1 MKTSAITLAALP
13 ALAAAYPGIMGLH
26 NRQAAEEMFQKMQAR
41 DAAPAAAPEANP
53 QLLGGLVDTV
63 SDVVEDTVTSLV
75 NDVQGLLGTVAAVV
89 DQDNLRPEPGFEF
102 QEPGPG
108 DSRGPCPGLNLL
120 ANYGY
125 LPRDGHVNFGQVV
138 DAAARGFNM
147 GVDLSTLLSVFAVL
161 TDGDITTQSWYLGGD
176 PHVKGGGL
184 NRHNTVE
191 ADISP
196 NREDY
201 YLGCGD
207 NHHLSSRMF
216 EQNVK
221 YAAAD
226 GSKEFTLDVMGSQY
240 KANSEHSQ
248 AQNPY
253 LWYFPFPS
261 IVSLGAFAFYPNF
274 FSNGTYGA
282 GGVANYESISS
293 IIGAQLNEE
302 TGHYEYVPERWP
314 ENWYRRSTP
323 YGAVDAL
330 TDGFLTIYP
339 RNPVPM
345 PIAQLGTDNFNVQT
359 VLCDVYS
366 GINSIVPLALADD
379 YESLTGEI
387 TWALGKLAD
396 VGITADLL
404 GCPDNSQSDYVYP
417 NSEQPGGPQNPPPV
431 DEETWQG
438 DNVYGKTYFCEKP
451 NEPMCRHTC

>member
-1 MKTSAITLAALP
+1 MKATPTLTLGLP

-26 NRQAAEEMFQKMQAR
+26 NRQAAEDMLQKMHER
-41 DAAPAAAPEANP
+41 EAAPAPEADP
-53 QLLGGLVDTV
+53 QLLSGGILDTVTDTV
-63 SDVVEDTVTSLV
+63 SSVV
-75 NDVQGLLGTVAAVV
+75 NDVQGLLGSVAAAV
-89 DQDNLRPEPGFEF
+89 DQENLRPEPGFEF
-102 QEPGPG
+102 QPPGPG

-125 LPRDGHVNFGQVV
+125 LPRNGHVNYGQVLE
-138 DAAARGFNM
+138 ATARGFNM
-147 GVDLSTLLSVFAVL
+147 GADLTTVLAVFAIL
-161 TDGDITTQSWYLGGD
+161 TDGDIATQSWYLGSD
-176 PHVKGGGL
+176 PNVEGGGL
-184 NRHNTVE
+184 NRHDTVE
-191 ADISP
+191 CDISP

-216 EQNVK
+216 EQNVRF
-221 YAAAD
+221 AAAD

-240 KANSEHSQ
+240 KANSELSQ
-248 AQNPY
+248 ERNPY

-274 FSNGTYGA
+274 FANGTYGA
-282 GGVANYESISS
+282 GGVANYESIST

-330 TDGFLTIYP
+330 TDGFLNIYP

-379 YESLTGEI
+379 YESVSAEV

-404 GCPDNSQSDYVYP
+404 GCPDNSQTDYLYA
-417 NSEQPGGPQNPPPV
+417 NATQPGGPQNPPPV
-431 DEETWQG
+431 DEQTWQS

-451 NEPMCRHTC
+451 TAPVCAHTC

>member
-1 MKTSAITLAALP
+1 MKTSAATTLALP

-26 NRQAAEEMFQKMQAR
+26 NRQAAEEMLQKMQER
-41 DAAPAAAPEANP
+41 EAAPEANP

-63 SDVVEDTVTSLV
+63 TDTVSSVV
-75 NDVQGLLGTVAAVV
+75 NDVQGLLGSVASAV

-102 QEPGPG
+102 QPPGPG

-125 LPRDGHVNFGQVV
+125 LPRNGHVNYGQVLE
-138 DAAARGFNM
+138 ATARGFNM
-147 GVDLSTLLSVFAVL
+147 GADLATVLAVFAIL
-161 TDGDITTQSWYLGGD
+161 TDGDIATQSWWLGSD
-176 PHVKGGGL
+176 PNVKGGGL
-184 NRHNTVE
+184 IRHDTVE
-191 ADISP
+191 CDISP

-226 GSKEFTLDVMGSQY
+226 GSKEFTMDVMGSQY
-240 KANSEHSQ
+240 KANSELSQ
-248 AQNPY
+248 EKNPY

-330 TDGFLTIYP
+330 TDGFLKIYP

-345 PIAQLGTDNFNVQT
+345 PIAQLGTDNFRVQT

-366 GINSIVPLALADD
+366 GINSVIPLALADD

-404 GCPDNSQSDYVYP
+404 GCPDNSQTDYIYA
-417 NSEQPGGPQNPPPV
+417 NATQPGGPQNLPPV
-431 DEETWQG
+431 DEETWQS

-451 NEPMCRHTC
+451 TEPVCAHTC

>member
-1 MKTSAITLAALP
+1 MKATPTLALGLP

-26 NRQAAEEMFQKMQAR
+26 NRQAAEDMLQKMHER
-41 DAAPAAAPEANP
+41 EAAPAPEADP
-53 QLLGGLVDTV
+53 QLLSGGILDTVTDTV
-63 SDVVEDTVTSLV
+63 SSVV
-75 NDVQGLLGTVAAVV
+75 NDVQGLLGSVAAAV
-89 DQDNLRPEPGFEF
+89 DQENLRPEPGFEF
-102 QEPGPG
+102 QPPGPG

-125 LPRDGHVNFGQVV
+125 LPRNGHVNYGQVLE
-138 DAAARGFNM
+138 ATARGFNSPVSM
-147 GVDLSTLLSVFAVL
+147 GADLTTVLAVFAIL
-161 TDGDITTQSWYLGGD
+161 TDGDIATQSWYLGSD
-176 PHVKGGGL
+176 PNVEGGGL
-184 NRHNTVE
+184 NRHDTVE
-191 ADISP
+191 CDISP

-216 EQNVK
+216 EQNVRF
-221 YAAAD
+221 AAAD

-240 KANSEHSQ
+240 KANSELSQ
-248 AQNPY
+248 ERNPY

-274 FSNGTYGA
+274 FANGTYGA
-282 GGVANYESISS
+282 GGVANYESIST

-330 TDGFLTIYP
+330 TDGFLNIYP

-379 YESLTGEI
+379 YESVSAEV

-404 GCPDNSQSDYVYP
+404 GCPDNSQTDYLHA
-417 NSEQPGGPQNPPPV
+417 NATQPGGPQNPPPV
-431 DEETWQG
+431 DEQTWQS

-451 NEPMCRHTC
+451 TAPVCAHTC